1 MISKKQNIIF
11 SLLFSTIF
19 LLIFSSSYSQKT
31 LRVGYIN
38 MDYILE
44 NLDDYK
50 LANQEYSLKLDKWKR
65 EIEKKT
71 NDLDIKYK
79 ELEIKQPLIT
89 TTIYEEFKAELDFE
103 KKQLEDYQQKRFGPE
118 GDWIIQEKI
127 LIQPIQDEV
136 LAAVQK
142 IADKNKFD
150 FIFDKS
156 SAIIMLYSE
165 KKYDISELVLKS
177 ILRQEKI
184 ENLQMN
190 FEDENKQKRRDS
202 ILKVREEKKI
212 ELQKRRDSILNA
224 RKNR

>member
-1 MISKKQNIIF
+1 
-11 SLLFSTIF
+11 
-19 LLIFSSSYSQKT
+19 
-31 LRVGYIN
+31 

-44 NLDDYK
+44 NYDDFK
-50 LANQEYSLKLDKWKR
+50 QANQEYSLKLDKWRK
-65 EIEKKT
+65 EIERTQMEIKK
-71 NDLDIKYK
+71 KYD
-79 ELEIKQPLIT
+79 ELEIKRPLLT
-89 TTIYEEFKAELDFE
+89 TSIYNELKQEIDFE
-103 KKQLEDYQQKRFGPE
+103 KSELEEYKQKRFGPE

-136 LAAVQK
+136 LEAVQK

-190 FEDENKQKRRDS
+190 FDDEIKEKRRDS
-202 ILKVREEKKI
+202 ILKIRELKKI
-212 ELQKRRDSILNA
+212 SLQKKRDSIINA
-224 RKNR
+224 RKNKK